1 MYQTNSIL
9 IPVSYGRIMDGE
21 TIFQIE
27 RNGEVAIIRLLDS
40 IEVYEAALIRAEILR
55 SIEGSGIR
63 GIVFSFA
70 DVPYI
75 DSSGVGVFV
84 NLHQRLRDRIPLRFC
99 DMGAAVKDVMRY
111 TRLVSLFAIDDTESE
126 SLTRMAETL
135 NHE

>member
-1 MYQTNSIL
+1 
-9 IPVSYGRIMDGE
+9 MDQDSF
-21 TIFQIE
+21 FQIE
-27 RNGEVAIIRLLDS
+27 RTGEIAIIRLLDS
-40 IEVYEAALIRAEILR
+40 IEVYEAARIRAEILS

-70 DVPYI
+70 EVPYI

-84 NLHQRLRDRIPLRFC
+84 NLHQQLRDRISLRFC
-99 DMGAAVKDVMRY
+99 DMGATVKDVMRY

-126 SLTRMAETL
+126 SLTQMAEML